1 MWRVG
6 RDLDRIEKAAK
17 EREMELLDAH
27 PEEIVGDSAASRRWQ
42 KKLLKNAKKVKFY
55 QCSFNMLSRHAGKG
69 EKSLLKK

>member
-1 MWRVG
+1 
-6 RDLDRIEKAAK
+6 
-17 EREMELLDAH
+17 MELLDAH